1 MILLKAC
8 PRCGGD
14 LDATYKDDIYCV
26 QCAYR
31 PAGPAGVAARRLVGD
46 AGTVLHLERAAA
58 SSRCDPPQRAPAPCP
73 RCGAWDLVQLDRL
86 RPRDNLCYRCR
97 PCGHIFSPGTGEYD
111 QRQRTGTE

>member
-31 PAGPAGVAARRLVGD
+31 PTGPAGAASPVRAGE
-46 AGTVLHLERAAA
+46 AGTALHLEAATT
-58 SSRCDPPQRAPAPCP
+58 RPQHEPPQPASAPCP
-73 RCGAWDLVQLDRL
+73 RCGAWDLVQLDRI
-86 RPRDNLCYRCR
+86 RPQDNLCYRCR
-97 PCGHIFSPGTGEYD
+97 PCGHIFSPGTAIHD
-111 QRQRTGTE
+111 QRQKTGTG